1 VRGEVGARI
10 PDLVRLAPANPLAH
24 GAMAVVRP
32 DAMARMSYDLS
43 AVPFPGAPDAGS
55 PEPSNARGRVYQAVL
70 LACGAALFAFVIV
83 SIGPGTIVASFRVL
97 SWRLLILIVFPCSV
111 LKLFDAL
118 AWRFAF
124 PRDSVP
130 LPRLLASLLGG
141 QAVSST
147 TPAGMLGGNAVMAW
161 MLRDRVSLRE
171 SLASLIIVQTT
182 STVSQ
187 GLFLLLGIVLARSTI
202 SPSQT
207 LVRAM
212 EWLLILECIGV
223 IGFVAIQ
230 MRGIIAGVHRVLAR
244 LGFSGGS
251 TWGEAATDV
260 DQALAAFYRRQPGR
274 LALSLTCSFLGWI
287 TKAAEVWLILYLLG
301 ARVPVTT
308 ALIIEAFATG
318 ISFATFFLPTD
329 IGVEEGGAVATFLA
343 LGMSGATGL
352 SLSLVRRV
360 REVVWI
366 GIGLL
371 LIAGQRRLSAAT
383 VPARSA

>member
-1 VRGEVGARI
+1 MPEV
-10 PDLVRLAPANPLAH
+10 
-24 GAMAVVRP
+24 P
-32 DAMARMSYDLS
+32 DAMARMNNDLS
-43 AVPFPGAPDAGS
+43 A
-55 PEPSNARGRVYQAVL
+55 SNGRGRVYRAVL
-70 LACGAALFAFVIV
+70 LACGAALFAFLIV
-83 SIGPGTIVASFRVL
+83 SIGPGTIAESFRVL
-97 SWRLLILIVFPCSV
+97 SWRLLVLIVFPCAV
-111 LKLFDAL
+111 LKMFDAL

-130 LPRLLASLLGG
+130 LSRLLASLLGG

-223 IGFVAIQ
+223 IGFVVVQ
-230 MRGIIAGVHRVLAR
+230 MRGVMAGVHRVLTR
-244 LGFSGGS
+244 FGFSGS

-260 DQALAAFYRRQPGR
+260 DEALATFYRHRPRR
-274 LALSLTCSFLGWI
+274 LALSLICSFLGWI

-343 LGMSGATGL
+343 LGMNGATGL

-360 REVVWI
+360 REVAWI

>member
-1 VRGEVGARI
+1 MEGDAVAR
-10 PDLVRLAPANPLAH
+10 VAV
-24 GAMAVVRP
+24 AVVGP
-32 DAMARMSYDLS
+32 DAMARMSNDLS
-43 AVPFPGAPDAGS
+43 AVPFPVGPDPGS
-55 PEPSNARGRVYQAVL
+55 PEPSNARGRVYRAVL
-70 LACGAALFAFVIV
+70 FACGAALFAFLIV
-83 SIGPGTIVASFRVL
+83 SIGPGTIAESFRVL
-97 SWRLLILIVFPCSV
+97 SWRLLVLIVFPCAV
-111 LKLFDAL
+111 LKMFDAL

-141 QAVSST
+141 QAVSAT

-223 IGFVAIQ
+223 IGFVVIQ
-230 MRGIIAGVHRVLAR
+230 MRGVMAGVHRVLAR
-244 LGFSGGS
+244 FGFSGGS

-260 DQALAAFYRRQPGR
+260 DQALATFYRHQPRR
-274 LALSLTCSFLGWI
+274 LALSLICSFLGWI

-343 LGMSGATGL
+343 LGMNGATGL

-360 REVVWI
+360 REVAWI